1 MVFKGIKESM
11 HKKNKTYRTMVGKIR
26 SEALAYT
33 AGNDVTLDMLLVNA
47 DCIASAAHVTM
58 LSKLS
63 LGRKLFSVA
72 EKNRIIRELVK
83 IMHEAQRGKF
93 VIKLKDQ
100 DVHLAIERIL
110 TKKIGVSAE
119 NIHTGRSR
127 NDQIA
132 VDLRLFAKEELL
144 KTIEELLALS
154 STLLETAKKNRAIP
168 MVGRTHMQP
177 AMPSSVGL
185 WASAYV
191 ETFHDDIA
199 LLRSAYDLNN
209 ECPLGSAAGYGVPLP
224 IDRQETSDLL
234 AFSQPQHNVLHASN
248 SRGKMESIT
257 LFALSQV
264 MLTLSRL
271 AQDIILFS
279 MPEFDYFTLP
289 PELCTGSSI
298 LPQKNNPDILEL
310 VRARATSVI
319 SFCFTVMELV
329 KGLPAG
335 YSRDLQETKEP
346 FLKGFQL
353 TRSSLR
359 IMTLLLKSLKINRE
373 SLLAGFKPE
382 VFATDYALERV
393 KKGSSFRKAFSYL
406 KTHLDELQP
415 IDPSESIS
423 SRSHLGAAAKLDF
436 NLMTSWID
444 AEHDFVNT
452 ERKHYFKVI
461 SRLLKVAYPLK
472 D

>member
-1 MVFKGIKESM
+1 
-11 HKKNKTYRTMVGKIR
+11 
-26 SEALAYT
+26 
-33 AGNDVTLDMLLVNA
+33 
-47 DCIASAAHVTM
+47 
-58 LSKLS
+58 
-63 LGRKLFSVA
+63 
-72 EKNRIIRELVK
+72 
-83 IMHEAQRGKF
+83 
-93 VIKLKDQ
+93 
-100 DVHLAIERIL
+100 
-110 TKKIGVSAE
+110 
-119 NIHTGRSR
+119 
-127 NDQIA
+127 
-132 VDLRLFAKEELL
+132 
-144 KTIEELLALS
+144 
-154 STLLETAKKNRAIP
+154 
-168 MVGRTHMQP
+168 
-177 AMPSSVGL
+177 
-185 WASAYV
+185 
-191 ETFHDDIA
+191 
-199 LLRSAYDLNN
+199 
-209 ECPLGSAAGYGVPLP
+209 
-224 IDRQETSDLL
+224 
-234 AFSQPQHNVLHASN
+234 
-248 SRGKMESIT
+248 
-257 LFALSQV
+257 
-264 MLTLSRL
+264 
-271 AQDIILFS
+271 
-279 MPEFDYFTLP
+279 
-289 PELCTGSSI
+289 
-298 LPQKNNPDILEL
+298 
-310 VRARATSVI
+310 
-319 SFCFTVMELV
+319 MELV